1 MNLLNSSNK
10 KKIALL
16 IDPDKPTKNFN
27 KFIDDA
33 TRFEIDFFFVGG
45 SVVNNSV
52 ADVVCN
58 IKKIAQNIPVILFPG
73 NANQFTNKADAILY
87 LSLIS
92 GKNPDFLIGQHITN
106 SVEIKKSGIE
116 VIPTGY
122 ILIDGGKETSVQ
134 KVSKTK
140 PISANDINLAVSTAV
155 AGELLGM
162 QTIYLEAG
170 SGAINSVTAEL
181 INSVKNNIDKP
192 LIVGGGIKS
201 TKQIS
206 EIINAGADIIV
217 VGNSLEDKPELLQN
231 FVELVHAFNVR
242 V

>member
-16 IDPDKPTKNFN
+16 IDPDKPNQNFN
-27 KFIDDA
+27 KFIEDA
-33 TRFEIDFFFVGG
+33 KIFEIDFFFVGG
-45 SVVNNSV
+45 SIVHNSV
-52 ADVVCN
+52 ADIVNN
-58 IKKIAQNIPVILFPG
+58 IKEIAPNIPVILFPG
-73 NANQFTNKADAILY
+73 NAKQFTNKADGILY

-92 GKNPDFLIGQHITN
+92 GRNPDFLIGQHITN
-106 SVEIKKSGIE
+106 SVEIIKSGIE

-140 PISANDINLAVSTAV
+140 PIPANDINLAVSTAV

-162 QTIYLEAG
+162 QAIYLEAG
-170 SGAINSVTAEL
+170 SGAINSVPTEL
-181 INSVKNNIDKP
+181 ISEVKNNINKT
-192 LIVGGGIKS
+192 LIVGGGIKT

-217 VGNSLEDKPELLQN
+217 VGNSLEDKPELLQS
-231 FVELVHAFNVR
+231 FVEIVHSFN
-242 V
+242 

>member
-16 IDPDKPTKNFN
+16 IDPDKPNLNFN
-27 KFIDDA
+27 KFIEDA
-33 TRFEIDFFFVGG
+33 KSFDIDFFFVGG
-45 SVVNNSV
+45 SIVNNSV
-52 ADVVCN
+52 TDVVNN
-58 IKKIAQNIPVILFPG
+58 IKEIAQNIPVILFPG
-73 NANQFTNKADAILY
+73 NANQFTNKADGILY

-92 GKNPDFLIGQHITN
+92 GRNPDFLIGQHITN
-106 SVEIKKSGIE
+106 SVEIKNSNIE

-140 PISANDINLAVSTAV
+140 PIPANDINLAVSTAV

-170 SGAINSVTAEL
+170 SGAINSVPTEL
-181 INSVKNNIDKP
+181 ISEVKSNINKT
-192 LIVGGGIKS
+192 LIVGGGIKT

-206 EIINAGADIIV
+206 EIIYAGADIIV
-217 VGNSLEDKPELLQN
+217 IGNSLEDKPELLQS
-231 FVELVHAFNVR
+231 FVEIVHSFK
-242 V
+242 